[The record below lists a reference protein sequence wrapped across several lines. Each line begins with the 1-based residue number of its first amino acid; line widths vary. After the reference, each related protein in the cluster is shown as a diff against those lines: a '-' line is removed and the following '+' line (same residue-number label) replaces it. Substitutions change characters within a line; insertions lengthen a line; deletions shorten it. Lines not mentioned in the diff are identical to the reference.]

1 MGYPVNI
8 EVHYRFWGHSRLWK
22 TGMGR
27 TVDISNSVI
36 LFESEDALPLGRR
49 INLTIPWPARGN
61 PEVRLALH
69 VLGRTVGGLGK
80 RTTVEIL
87 RCGFRARTSR
97 TQADRRTDPLQPDWR
112 CFTGQLVYCRA
123 ENLARDGP
131 LSDAETVVQ
140 GVCTVGEVAIDLQIE
155 PAFEAAEMALVGQV
169 VNRHSGEPF
178 AGAPVRL
185 LARKKLLAANQ
196 TNSRG
201 EFCLVSSLQSGM
213 KSILE
218 IDAAGR
224 RVRIPLDKPTARFR
238 I

>member
-1 MGYPVNI
+1 MGYPVKT
-8 EVHYRFWGHSRLWK
+8 EVHYRFWGRSRLWK

-36 LFESEDALPLGRR
+36 LFESEDVLPLGKR

-69 VLGRTVGGLGK
+69 VLGRTVGGLGN

-87 RCGFRARTSR
+87 RCSFCAQGSR
-97 TQADRRTDPLQPDWR
+97 TQTDRGTDPLQPDWP
-112 CFTGQLVYCRA
+112 CFTAQLVYCRA
-123 ENLARDGP
+123 ENCARDGP
-131 LSDAETVVQ
+131 LSDAETLVQ

-155 PAFEAAEMALVGQV
+155 PAFEAGEMALVGQV
-169 VNRHSGEPF
+169 VNRLSGEPL
-178 AGAPVRL
+178 ACAPVRL
-185 LARKKLLAANQ
+185 LARKKLLVTTR
-196 TNSRG
+196 TNSCG

-218 IDAAGR
+218 IDAAGL

>member
-1 MGYPVNI
+1 MGYPVKI
-8 EVHYRFWGHSRLWK
+8 EVHYRFWGGSRLWK

-36 LFESEDALPLGRR
+36 LFESEDALPLGKL

-69 VLGRTVGGLGK
+69 VVGRTVGGLGN

-87 RCGFRARTSR
+87 QCGFCARASR
-97 TQADRRTDPLQPDWR
+97 TQPDRGRDPLADWP
-112 CFTGQLVYCRA
+112 CSTAQLVYCRA
-123 ENLARDGP
+123 ENSARDGP
-131 LSDAETVVQ
+131 LSDAEAVVQ
-140 GVCTVGEVAIDLQIE
+140 GACTVGEVAIDLQIE

-169 VNRHSGEPF
+169 VNRHSGEPL
-178 AGAPVRL
+178 AAAPVRL
-185 LARKKLLAANQ
+185 LARKKLLATTR
-196 TNSRG
+196 TNSCG

-218 IDAAGR
+218 IDAAGLR
-224 RVRIPLDKPTARFR
+224 LRIPLDKPTARFR

>member
-1 MGYPVNI
+1 VGYPVKI
-8 EVHYRFWGHSRLWK
+8 EVRYRFWGRSRLLK

-36 LFESEDALPLGRR
+36 LFESEDTLPLGRR

-69 VLGRTVGGLGK
+69 VVGRTVGGLGN

-87 RCGFRARTSR
+87 RCGFCARASR
-97 TQADRRTDPLQPDWR
+97 TQTDRATDPLQPDWP
-112 CFTGQLVYCRA
+112 CFTGQFVYSRA
-123 ENLARDGP
+123 ENWVRDGP

-155 PAFEAAEMALVGQV
+155 PAFEAAEMALVGQA

-185 LARKKLLAANQ
+185 LARKKLLATTR
-196 TNSRG
+196 TNSCG

-218 IDAAGR
+218 INAAGL

>member
-1 MGYPVNI
+1 VGYPVKI
-8 EVHYRFWGHSRLWK
+8 EVHYRFWAGSRLLN

-69 VLGRTVGGLGK
+69 VLGRTVRGLGN
-80 RTTVEIL
+80 RTTVEII
-87 RCGFRARTSR
+87 RCGFRARASR
-97 TQADRRTDPLQPDWR
+97 TQTDRATDPLQPERR
-112 CFTGQLVYCRA
+112 CSTAQLVYCSA
-123 ENLARDGP
+123 ENWARDGT

-140 GVCTVGEVAIDLQIE
+140 GVCTVGEVVIDLQIE

-169 VNRHSGEPF
+169 VNRQSGEPL

-185 LARKKLLAANQ
+185 LARKKLLATTR
-196 TNSRG
+196 TNSCG

-218 IDAAGR
+218 IEAAGL

>member
-1 MGYPVNI
+1 MGYPVKI
-8 EVHYRFWGHSRLWK
+8 EVHYRFWGPSRLWK

-61 PEVRLALH
+61 PGVRLALH
-69 VLGRTVGGLGK
+69 VLGRTVGGLGN

-87 RCGFRARTSR
+87 RCSFSARASR
-97 TQADRRTDPLQPDWR
+97 TQTDRGTDPLQPDWPSS
-112 CFTGQLVYCRA
+112 TVQLVYCRA
-123 ENLARDGP
+123 ENSVRDGP

-140 GVCTVGEVAIDLQIE
+140 GVCTVGEIAIDLQIE

-169 VNRHSGEPF
+169 VNRHSGEPL

-185 LARKKLLAANQ
+185 RARKKLLATTR
-196 TNSRG
+196 TNSCG

-224 RVRIPLDKPTARFR
+224 RVKIPLDKPPARFR

>member
-1 MGYPVNI
+1 MGYPVKI
-8 EVHYRFWGHSRLWK
+8 EVHYRFWGDSRLWK

-27 TVDISNSVI
+27 TVDISNTVI
-36 LFESEDALPLGRR
+36 LFESEDALPLGKR

-69 VLGRTVGGLGK
+69 VVGRTVGGLGN

-87 RCGFRARTSR
+87 RCGFSARASR
-97 TQADRRTDPLQPDWR
+97 TQPDRGRDPLPDWP
-112 CFTGQLVYCRA
+112 CFTAQLVYCRA
-123 ENLARDGP
+123 ENSARDGP

-185 LARKKLLAANQ
+185 LARKKLLATNQ

>member
-1 MGYPVNI
+1 
-8 EVHYRFWGHSRLWK
+8 
-22 TGMGR
+22 
-27 TVDISNSVI
+27 
-36 LFESEDALPLGRR
+36 
-49 INLTIPWPARGN
+49 
-61 PEVRLALH
+61 
-69 VLGRTVGGLGK
+69 
-80 RTTVEIL
+80 
-87 RCGFRARTSR
+87 
-97 TQADRRTDPLQPDWR
+97 
-112 CFTGQLVYCRA
+112 VYCSA
-123 ENLARDGP
+123 ENWARDAP

-185 LARKKLLAANQ
+185 LARKKLLATNR